1 MFGQSRQYSG
11 FDVDAAIFNLANR
24 RLSINNVNTMN
35 NTGTS
40 NRSMCNMNNI
50 DMRNYVGNLGIGN
63 SSSHQVVLSNN
74 SAARGSGAML
84 STNKNSSNARDTT
97 SARQIHLQEQRLELQ
112 RRQKELEF
120 QRQQLLNA
128 MKERRQAMQHMQQS
142 VSQHRGLQRNDG
154 ISNGG
159 IGAATAHE
167 DSNSSSTSKPKFL
180 VCKFCKSEAYSSAKE
195 ALLCENNCRLKL
207 ENILSRDGVH
217 QNDRRGSLDL
227 LGALAG
233 VTAETIQQSSIKPNV
248 SSKINIKPIPLGLPD
263 DKDWLTPLHCFVR
276 LHCVEIFTANAT
288 DVAIPTKGKRKKIQI
303 GQVGIRC
310 PHCHHP
316 DNLLKSRETGSV
328 YYPTR

>member
-1 MFGQSRQYSG
+1 MP
-11 FDVDAAIFNLANR
+11 
-24 RLSINNVNTMN
+24 
-35 NTGTS
+35 
-40 NRSMCNMNNI
+40 
-50 DMRNYVGNLGIGN
+50 
-63 SSSHQVVLSNN
+63 
-74 SAARGSGAML
+74 
-84 STNKNSSNARDTT
+84 
-97 SARQIHLQEQRLELQ
+97 
-112 RRQKELEF
+112 
-120 QRQQLLNA
+120 
-128 MKERRQAMQHMQQS
+128 
-142 VSQHRGLQRNDG
+142 SQTQRNDG

-167 DSNSSSTSKPKFL
+167 DSNSSSTSEPKFL

-195 ALLCENNCRLKL
+195 ALLCENSCRLKL
-207 ENILSRDGVH
+207 ENI
-217 QNDRRGSLDL
+217 
-227 LGALAG
+227 AG

-316 DNLLKSRETGSV
+316 DNLLKSREIGSV